1 MATEAAQQ
9 RAAETA
15 PEQRTATGGA
25 ALRQKVTDAITEA
38 TFAELAE
45 TGYARLSMEAVARR
59 AGVGK
64 AALYRR
70 WPSKQEMLT
79 DLIRQAVEDSL
90 PPLPATGALHTDLRE
105 LLGTLRGQLDGA
117 AVRGIG
123 PGLVAEASHTG
134 VLAEVLHT
142 SVAEPRRAA
151 ARALFQ
157 AAIDRGEL
165 PDRLDLELA
174 SDLIIAPLGFRML
187 IMGGTSDDEYL
198 ETLTNAI
205 EAALKVA
212 VR

>member
-1 MATEAAQQ
+1 MAIE
-9 RAAETA
+9 RTA
-15 PEQRTATGGA
+15 VEQRTATGGA

-45 TGYARLSMEAVARR
+45 NGYARMSMEGIARR

-70 WPSKQEMLT
+70 WSSKEEMLT
-79 DLIRQAVEDSL
+79 ELIRQAVEDTL
-90 PPLPATGALHTDLRE
+90 PPLPATGAFHTDLRE
-105 LLGTLRGQLDGA
+105 LLGTLRGQLA
-117 AVRGIG
+117 NPAVRSIG
-123 PGLVAEASHTG
+123 PGLVAEATHTSA
-134 VLAEVLHT
+134 LEEVLKN
-142 SVAEPRRAA
+142 SVAAPRRVA

-165 PDRLDLELA
+165 PARLDLELA
-174 SDLIIAPLGFRML
+174 MDLIIAPLGFRML
-187 IMGGTSDDEYL
+187 IMGGESDDEYL

-205 EAALKVA
+205 EAALRAA